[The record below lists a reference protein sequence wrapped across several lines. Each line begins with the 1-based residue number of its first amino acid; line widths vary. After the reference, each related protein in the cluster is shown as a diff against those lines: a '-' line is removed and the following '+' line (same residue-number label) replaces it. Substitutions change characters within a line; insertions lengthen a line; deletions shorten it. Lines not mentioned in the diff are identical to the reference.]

1 MPKIVDPRERAEEII
16 NAALA
21 ILGKGGFAKFTLRN
35 IAKQMGGSM
44 SLITHY
50 FPNREALIEGIV
62 ASVEEDIAQFNDE
75 VQGVADPVERL
86 HRLIEWAVPLDEW
99 SLTMERARIALL
111 AHRDADPAVDAFFV
125 RLEPLMR
132 GVYRQHVAA
141 LVAEEDLE
149 LTVDLMRSWISG
161 ITLSTVEHPE
171 IWTRERQLRVV
182 DRFVAMLPLREP
194 VTLSRAPGTG

>member
-1 MPKIVDPRERAEEII
+1 MPKIVDPQERAREIV
-16 NAALA
+16 NAALS

-50 FPNREALIEGIV
+50 FPNREALIEGIL
-62 ASVEEDIAQFNDE
+62 ATAEDDIATFNDE
-75 VQGVADPVERL
+75 MREVADPVERL
-86 HRLIEWAVPLDEW
+86 HRVIEWSVPLDEW

-132 GVYRQHVAA
+132 GICRDHVAA

-149 LTVDLMRSWISG
+149 LTIDLIRSWTSG

-182 DRFVAMLPLREP
+182 DRLVATLPLLEP
-194 VTLSRAPGTG
+194 VTSAGTAGID